1 MLTEAQLDII
11 GEALTPYYQAL
22 EKFVIQDIARRLA
35 KTGRFTETAE
45 LQAQALREQGFSPAR
60 IQREVMKQLNGNAKF
75 KAAALEN
82 TAEYKKALSAKIKA
96 ATATAKKTAADAM
109 PEIGNLAFRGDLS
122 LWAKAG
128 QSLTKPGTMS
138 QITSAYSKQLAGN
151 LANITKTTA
160 FTLKTGAIVPSQQAY
175 ARALDNA
182 LVRVT
187 SGVQSYADAVRSV
200 MREMADSGLKTID
213 YASGVKR
220 QVDSAARNAMS
231 TAAGQLSGSI
241 TDANC
246 AQTGVNHVE
255 VSSHLGART
264 DGTGGHGD
272 HQAWQGKVYM
282 INGKD
287 DQYANLEEATGY
299 PSDPTGLHGYNCRHE
314 HFPFWVGISEPNPP
328 LVEPPN
334 KTYNGKEYTY
344 YQSTQRQRALESDI
358 KRYKRR
364 AYADEA
370 LGLDT
375 KALNGLIEAKKD
387 AYAAF
392 SKAVDIRPKWER
404 TMVDGDDA
412 ADWKR
417 VFEKE

>member
-1 MLTEAQLDII
+1 MLTEKQVEII
-11 GEALTPYYQAL
+11 GNALLPPYQAL
-22 EKFVIQDIARRLA
+22 EKYVIQDVARRLV

-45 LQAQALREQGFSPAR
+45 LQAQALREQGFNPAR
-60 IQREVMKQLNGNAKF
+60 IQREVMKQLNGNARF

-128 QSLTKPGTMS
+128 QSLTKPGTLS
-138 QITSAYSKQLAGN
+138 QITAAYSKQLAGN

-160 FTLKTGAIVPSQQAY
+160 FVLKTGATVPAQQAY

-187 SGVQSYADAVRSV
+187 SGAQSYTEAIRDI
-200 MREMADSGLKTID
+200 MRDMADSGLKTID

-220 QVDSAARNAMS
+220 QVDSAARNAMVTS
-231 TAAGQLSGSI
+231 AGQLSGSI

-246 AQTGVNHVE
+246 DQTGVEHVE

-264 DGTGGHGD
+264 DGSGGHGD
-272 HQAWQGKVYM
+272 HQAWQGKVYRRK
-282 INGKD
+282 GSD
-287 DQYANLEEATGY
+287 AQYANLEEATGY
-299 PSDPTGLHGYNCRHE
+299 PNDPTGLHGYNCRHE
-314 HFPFWVGISEPNPP
+314 HYPFWEGISEPNPP

-334 KTYNGKEYTY
+334 KTYNGREYTY

-375 KALNGLIEAKKD
+375 KALNGMIESKKD

-392 SKAVDIRPKWER
+392 SKAVDIRPKWDR
-404 TMVDGDDA
+404 TMVDGEGA

-417 VFEKE
+417 VFAK